1 MLNRVVR
8 VREVVMSDLSI
19 NPTISVLFDK
29 LNLST
34 DSAVSNS
41 TSTKTLST
49 TSQQTEI
56 SVDAE
61 TNHFLMLKDNIN
73 EAGYLFSSVSVTT
86 DNLSKIGDYLA
97 KMKENVQQR
106 QSLELDTDEYSAL
119 LIEHQTI
126 ENEMSF
132 FSKLK
137 NYLYFF

>member
-8 VREVVMSDLSI
+8 VNEVSMSALSI

-73 EAGYLFSSVSVTT
+73 EAG
-86 DNLSKIGDYLA
+86 
-97 KMKENVQQR
+97 
-106 QSLELDTDEYSAL
+106 
-119 LIEHQTI
+119 
-126 ENEMSF
+126 
-132 FSKLK
+132 
-137 NYLYFF
+137 

>member
-1 MLNRVVR
+1 MTFYSSKQTGIRVVR
-8 VREVVMSDLSI
+8 AYEVVMSELSI
-19 NPTISVLFDK
+19 NPTITVLFDK

-86 DNLSKIGDYLA
+86 SNLSKIGDYLA
-97 KMKENVQQR
+97 NIKENVEQR
-106 QSLELDTDEYSAL
+106 QSVELDTEPLTFNISSLRKEPL
-119 LIEHQTI
+119 LIRI
-126 ENEMSF
+126 R
-132 FSKLK
+132 
-137 NYLYFF
+137 